1 VRGSHYGHRVAYAS
15 APDLLVLH
23 ALRITGMA
31 DCGSV
36 ARRFSLDTSVVEE
49 QLLDDESRGWV
60 QRVRFADLRAWSLTS
75 AGRIEGERLLA
86 EELDHSRAREVVSD
100 AHAHFAPLNTRF
112 LRAVTDWQLRTEPLD
127 RLVTNDHTDPRW
139 NDRVLATVRSVGR
152 SLESIDDRLSATL
165 DRFTGYSARFAAALA
180 QVERGRLT
188 WLDEPAIASCHTV
201 WFQLHEDL
209 LATLGIERGC
219 EQ

>member
-1 VRGSHYGHRVAYAS
+1 VAYAS

-31 DCGSV
+31 DCGAV
-36 ARRFSLDTSVVEE
+36 ARRFSLDSDVVEE
-49 QLLDDESRGWV
+49 QLLDAESRGWV
-60 QRVRFADLRAWSLTS
+60 QRVRFAELRAWSLTS
-75 AGRIEGERLLA
+75 SGRTEGERLLA
-86 EELDHSRAREVVSD
+86 EELDRVGARILVAEV
-100 AHAHFAPLNTRF
+100 HAQFLPLNTRF
-112 LRAVTDWQLRTEPLD
+112 LRAVTDWQLRREPLD
-127 RLVTNDHTDPRW
+127 RLVANDHDDPRW
-139 NDRVLATVRSVGR
+139 DDRVLATVRSVGR
-152 SLESIDDRLSATL
+152 SLEDIDLRLSATFDRFSGYS
-165 DRFTGYSARFAAALA
+165 DRFTSALA

-219 EQ
+219 GE

>member
-1 VRGSHYGHRVAYAS
+1 VAYAS

-23 ALRITGMA
+23 ALRLVGMA
-31 DCGSV
+31 DCAAV
-36 ARRFSLDTSVVEE
+36 ARRFSLDASVVEE

-60 QRVRFADLRAWSLTS
+60 QRVRFADLRAWSLTI
-75 AGRIEGERLLA
+75 AGRLEGERLLA
-86 EELDHSRAREVVSD
+86 EELDRSGARDEVAG
-100 AHAHFAPLNTRF
+100 AHTHFLPLNTRF
-112 LRAVTDWQLRTEPLD
+112 LRAVTDWQLRSEPLD
-127 RLVTNDHTDPRW
+127 RLVPNDHTDPRW
-139 NDRVLATVRSVGR
+139 DDRVLATVRSVGR
-152 SLESIDDRLSATL
+152 SLESIDERLGATL
-165 DRFTGYSARFAAALA
+165 HRFTGYSARFTSALA

-219 EQ
+219 EE

>member
-1 VRGSHYGHRVAYAS
+1 VAYAS

-23 ALRITGMA
+23 ALRLAGMA
-31 DCGSV
+31 DCAAV
-36 ARRFSLDTSVVEE
+36 ARRFSLDASVVEE

-60 QRVRFADLRAWSLTS
+60 QRVRFADLRAWSLTI
-75 AGRIEGERLLA
+75 AGRLEGERLLA
-86 EELDHSRAREVVSD
+86 EELDRSGARDEVAG
-100 AHAHFAPLNTRF
+100 AHTHFLPLNTRF
-112 LRAVTDWQLRTEPLD
+112 LRAVTDWQLRSEPLE
-127 RLVTNDHTDPRW
+127 RLVPNDHTDPRW
-139 NDRVLATVRSVGR
+139 DDRVLATVRSVGR

-165 DRFTGYSARFAAALA
+165 DRFTGYSARFTSALA

-209 LATLGIERGC
+209 LATLAIERGC
-219 EQ
+219 ED